1 MSDMSLPVA
10 CSLTS
15 ADLNHRERAWRKLL
29 ASGLVLRERIP
40 GGVRLSAAPRAAA
53 ALMKLI
59 DLERECCGW
68 IHFNVESDSAAALT
82 AEGEG
87 EEVLAVMFL
96 AELPRS
102 GGLDQAPGDPRPSP
116 AR

>member
-1 MSDMSLPVA
+1 MSDTSLPVA

-15 ADLNHRERAWRKLL
+15 ADLNDRERAWRKLL
-29 ASGLVLRERIP
+29 ANGLVLRERIP

-68 IHFNVESDSAAALT
+68 IHFDVESASAAALT

-96 AELPRS
+96 ADPPRS
-102 GGLDQAPGDPRPSP
+102 GRAKPSP
-116 AR
+116 LSPGLASTQ